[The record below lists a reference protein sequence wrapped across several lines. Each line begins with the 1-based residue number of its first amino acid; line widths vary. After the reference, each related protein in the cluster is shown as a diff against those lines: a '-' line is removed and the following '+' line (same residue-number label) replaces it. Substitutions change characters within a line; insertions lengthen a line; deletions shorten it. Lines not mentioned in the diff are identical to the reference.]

1 MTDSSS
7 IDQVFIRKLTDI
19 VLANLGNADF
29 GVKELAHESGISLY
43 RLNRRLR
50 SINRKTTRQFI
61 QELRLQ
67 KALEMLQNEEFNVSE
82 IAYRAGFSS
91 PSYFN
96 SCFHEFFGYPPGK
109 VKKRKPEI
117 REENIFVPVIAE
129 QESKRPA
136 WRKFVYSSGGI
147 LIIAGLVYLAYAHLF
162 RQHFR

>member
-7 IDQVFIRKLTDI
+7 IDQVLIRKLTDI

-82 IAYRAGFSS
+82 IAYRTGFSS

-96 SCFHEFFGYPPGK
+96 SCFREFFGYPPGK
-109 VKKRKPEI
+109 VKKRSPEI
-117 REENIFVPVIAE
+117 REENILVPVTPE
-129 QESKRPA
+129 QKSKRPA
-136 WRKFVYSSGGI
+136 WRKFV
-147 LIIAGLVYLAYAHLF
+147 
-162 RQHFR
+162 